1 DGERGNRPPR
11 AGEAGTSDSLS
22 PSEGERAGVR
32 GRLQV
37 SELQRLANL
46 GLLRIKDPPRP
57 RDQYHLVNPYDPSQP
72 LDTRAR
78 SWLHVNCSG
87 CHRFNGGGVVPLHLN
102 FDKPPREWRALEEK
116 PTRGDFD
123 LVGARIIAPGDPF
136 RSVLFYRISTEGAG
150 HMPHIGSRLAD
161 EAGVTV
167 VRDWIRT
174 LPPSSSDRAVS
185 ELNEAIAG
193 WLKQGDFAK
202 LPSTMNG
209 ALALAEQFSVAGA
222 GAVRANSAPEGFP
235 TSALAGAN
243 ALSRDFFQ
251 RFLPP
256 ERRRSTLGMDINP
269 KVLLALRGDATR
281 GRELFAGVSQCARC
295 HICAGTGR
303 AFGPDLTGIGKKY
316 DRAQL
321 LDHILNPSKFIVP
334 EFKTVSLTLRDG
346 TELSGFVLQRTATE
360 LVLRDETLKEHPLKL
375 SDVKEQR
382 ESTLSAMPEGL
393 LAPLTAQEAADLLEF
408 LAR

>member
-1 DGERGNRPPR
+1 VE
-11 AGEAGTSDSLS
+11 
-22 PSEGERAGVR
+22 
-32 GRLQV
+32 V
-37 SELQRLANL
+37 SELQRLTDL

-57 RDQYHLVNPYDPSQP
+57 RDQYHLVNPYDPSQS
-72 LDTRAR
+72 LDARAR

-102 FDKPPREWRALEEK
+102 FDKPPREWRAQDEK

-136 RSVLFYRISTEGAG
+136 RSALFYRISTEGAG

-161 EAGVTV
+161 EAGVAV

-209 ALALAEQFSVAGA
+209 ALAMAEHLSDSGA
-222 GAVRANSAPEGFP
+222 GAVRPNTSPQGFP

-256 ERRRSTLGMDINP
+256 GQRRSTLGTDINP
-269 KVLLALRGDATR
+269 KVLLALRGDASR
-281 GRELFAGVSQCARC
+281 GKELFASASQCARC
-295 HICAGTGR
+295 HTCAGVGR

-321 LDHILNPSKFIVP
+321 LDHVLNPSKFIVP

-346 TELSGFVLQRTATE
+346 TELSGFILQRTATE
-360 LVLRDETLKEHPLKL
+360 LVLRDETLKEHSLKL
-375 SDVKEQR
+375 FDVKEQR

-408 LAR
+408 LATSQRR